1 MTDKGG
7 KRMANKTLQKLID
20 LILIDATYRCG
31 IWGICYT
38 KPLFLTCKSA
48 SMQRILVVVFFL
60 NAFLLSG
67 QYHFSGEVAKDHY
80 GKSVYLSLVEDYR
93 KSSRVYL
100 EQIIRKTTVDS
111 LGSFAFKGNN
121 LLNENRIYRIHVD
134 SCAEDGE
141 HFLGQCN
148 NSQSVLFLA
157 NNKDSIQFPIT
168 YENQALCSIGS
179 TNPASSAILDIQ
191 ALKEEMIVDFTD
203 YRSEASRKLNSE
215 KWFGMLQDAG
225 GAFNEP
231 LVDLYLFD
239 FLSDKRSE
247 TYTYYLKDITT
258 NNYYFEVLDRLKETY
273 PNAIFTR
280 QYEAEIDADRQ
291 LANFNKPKLWDWKWA
306 FWILLVL
313 SIGLNLYLL
322 MNRRAKAQKRAAS
335 LLEKLTPQEQKIVHQ
350 ILQDKS
356 NKEIASEL
364 FVSHS
369 TIKTHINNLY
379 KKLEVSSRQEIV
391 AIFKK

>member
-1 MTDKGG
+1 M
-7 KRMANKTLQKLID
+7 R
-20 LILIDATYRCG
+20 
-31 IWGICYT
+31 
-38 KPLFLTCKSA
+38 S
-48 SMQRILVVVFFL
+48 ILVVVFFL

-67 QYHFSGEVAKDHY
+67 QYYFSGEVTKDHH

-111 LGSFAFKGNN
+111 LGFFEFRGNN
-121 LLNENRIYRIHVD
+121 LLNENRIYRIHID

-148 NSQSVLFLA
+148 NSQSVLFIA
-157 NNKDSIQFPIT
+157 NNNDSIQFPIT

-179 TNPASSAILDIQ
+179 TNPVSSAILDIQ

-225 GAFNEP
+225 RAFDEP

-247 TYTYYLKDITT
+247 TYTYYLKDITA
-258 NNYYFEVLDRLKETY
+258 NNYYLEVLDRLKQAY
-273 PNAIFTR
+273 PNAIFTQ
-280 QYEAEIDADRQ
+280 QYEAEIGADTQ
-291 LANFNKPKLWDWKWA
+291 LANFNQPKLWDWKWA
-306 FWILLVL
+306 FWILLAL
-313 SIGLNLYLL
+313 SMGLNLFLL
-322 MNRRAKAQKRAAS
+322 INRRAKAQKRTTS